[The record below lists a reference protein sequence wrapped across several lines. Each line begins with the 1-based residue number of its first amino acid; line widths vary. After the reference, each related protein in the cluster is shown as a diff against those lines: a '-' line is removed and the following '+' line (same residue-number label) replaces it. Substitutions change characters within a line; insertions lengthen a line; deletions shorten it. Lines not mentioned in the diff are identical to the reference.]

1 MKNNL
6 RNLNFKEILTK
17 IDALF
22 FDVDGVLSDSK
33 VLISDSG
40 ELQRTTNV
48 KDGYAIK
55 YALRKGLKIFII
67 SGGLNLAVKKRF
79 EKLGVNEVVIGSKT
93 KKTDFERIVKENNL
107 TYDNVLFMGDD
118 IPDYEIMSEVG
129 LACCP
134 ADAASEIKN
143 ISLFISDKKGGDG
156 CARDI
161 IEQVLRAQSKWMDSD
176 SYQT

>member
-17 IDALF
+17 IEALF

-33 VLISDSG
+33 ILIGDTG

-67 SGGLNLAVKKRF
+67 SGGLNVAVKKRF
-79 EKLGVNEVVIGSKT
+79 ENLGVNEVVIGSKT
-93 KKTDFERIVKENNL
+93 KKVDFERIIKENNL

-118 IPDYEIMSEVG
+118 IPDYEIMNKVG

-134 ADAASEIKN
+134 ADAVSEIKN
-143 ISLFISDKKGGDG
+143 ISLFISEKKGGEG

-161 IEQVLRAQSKWMDSD
+161 IEQILRAQGKWMDSD